1 MRMRKKSHGN
11 ERRVLLSNLTIKTTE
26 GFIENAEQI
35 FGNKNPIRIEIGCGK
50 GDFIRGK
57 SVQEPGYNYLAI
69 EKIDDVC
76 VLAVENYAKS
86 RNLGDL
92 AKNGGWETPD
102 GTVFPL
108 GSEPIEF
115 TKEEM
120 GNVRFMVG
128 DAKML
133 LPLLPD
139 NSVDAIY
146 VNFCDPW
153 SKKGHTKRRLTYI
166 EFLKT
171 YSRILVPNGTF
182 NFKTDNRP
190 LFDFSLEEVEK
201 SPFNLEYHT
210 FDLHNSEMDATN
222 IRTEYERNFSAKGFS
237 INMLIAK
244 NNK

>member
-11 ERRVLLSNLTIKTTE
+11 ERRILLSGLTVKTTE
-26 GFIENAEQI
+26 GFIENADQI
-35 FGNKNPIRIEIGCGK
+35 YEKKNPIRIEIGCGK
-50 GDFIRGK
+50 GDFIREK
-57 SVQEPGYNYLAI
+57 SVQEPDYNYLAI

-76 VLAVENYAKS
+76 VLATENYARS
-86 RNLGDL
+86 RGLGDL
-92 AKNGGWETPD
+92 AKNGGWEKPN
-102 GTVFPL
+102 GEIYPL

-120 GNVRFMVG
+120 GNVRFMAG
-128 DAKML
+128 DAKVL
-133 LPLLPD
+133 LANIPD

-153 SKKGHTKRRLTYI
+153 SKKGHAKRRLTYI
-166 EFLKT
+166 EFLKM
-171 YSRILVPNGTF
+171 YSRILVPGGTF
-182 NFKTDNRP
+182 NFKTDNRT
-190 LFDFSLEEVEK
+190 LFDFSLEEIEK
-201 SPFNLEYHT
+201 SPFTLEYHT
-210 FDLHNSEMDATN
+210 FDLHNSDKDATN

>member
-1 MRMRKKSHGN
+1 MRMRKKSNG
-11 ERRVLLSNLTIKTTE
+11 EQRRRLLSALTCE
-26 GFIENAEQI
+26 SLVGFTNKIEEI
-35 FGNKNPIRIEIGCGK
+35 YGNNNPLRIEIGCGK

-57 SVQEPGYNYLAI
+57 SVQEPNYNYLAI
-69 EKIDDVC
+69 EKISDVC
-76 VLAVENYAKS
+76 VLAVENYARS
-86 RNLGDL
+86 RGLGDL

-102 GTVFPL
+102 GIIYAL
-108 GSEPIEF
+108 DSDPIEF
-115 TKEEM
+115 SDDQK

-128 DAKML
+128 DAAQL
-133 LPLLPD
+133 LKELPD
-139 NSVDAIY
+139 SCVDAIY

-166 EFLKT
+166 EFLKM
-171 YSRILVPNGTF
+171 YSRILIPDGTF

-201 SPFNLEYHT
+201 SPFELVYHT

-237 INMLIAK
+237 INMLIAR
-244 NNK
+244 NKK

>member
-1 MRMRKKSHGN
+1 M
-11 ERRVLLSNLTIKTTE
+11 IK
-26 GFIENAEQI
+26 
-35 FGNKNPIRIEIGCGK
+35 
-50 GDFIRGK
+50 RGK
-57 SVQEPGYNYLAI
+57 SVQEPDYNYLAI

-86 RNLGDL
+86 RGLGDL
-92 AKNGGWETPD
+92 AKNGGWERPN
-102 GTVFPL
+102 GEIYPL

-133 LPLLPD
+133 LPNIPD

-166 EFLKT
+166 EFLKIFST
-171 YSRILVPNGTF
+171 YLRIGAVF
-182 NFKTDNRP
+182 YVK
-190 LFDFSLEEVEK
+190 
-201 SPFNLEYHT
+201 NLK
-210 FDLHNSEMDATN
+210 FV
-222 IRTEYERNFSAKGFS
+222 
-237 INMLIAK
+237 
-244 NNK
+244 

>member
-11 ERRVLLSNLTIKTTE
+11 ERRVLLSNLTVNSLE
-26 GFIENAEQI
+26 GFFDKVEEIY
-35 FGNKNPIRIEIGCGK
+35 GNNKPLRIEIGCGK

-57 SVQEPGYNYLAI
+57 SVQEPDYNYLAI

-76 VLAVENYAKS
+76 VLAVENYARS
-86 RNLGDL
+86 RGLGDL
-92 AKNGGWETPD
+92 AKNGGWEMPD
-102 GTVFPL
+102 GKVYPL
-108 GSEPIEF
+108 GSDPIEF

-120 GNVRFMVG
+120 GNVRFMAG
-128 DAKML
+128 DAKAL
-133 LPLLPD
+133 LPFLPD

-153 SKKGHTKRRLTYI
+153 SKKGHTKRRLTYV
-166 EFLKT
+166 EFLKM

-201 SPFNLEYHT
+201 SPFTLEYHT